1 MKTPLRFL
9 VLFTLFVSV
18 IPHYAMVEPQSQG
31 YSHNKVVTSPYTL
44 TTRHPKGLKAR
55 LLTWVQKKIIA
66 ASLEKPL
73 STDKTISPKKKRILK
88 AILWGGLA
96 LLAIYFLQGTIWLTI
111 VGLISLFT
119 YLLRHRSKNRPP
131 VNPYPIIVQSRN
143 HYAKKGLRAFL
154 WGLGTLILAFLTI
167 FLAIISEA
175 ALFSLILLLGLALI
189 STILFSV
196 AIGRAVKSLRQKE
209 EDTVTPIIVLVLS
222 ILFLLPLL
230 LFFVGFLTSGF

>member
-1 MKTPLRFL
+1 MKTQLRLLFI
-9 VLFTLFVSV
+9 FTLLVSV
-18 IPHYAMVEPQSQG
+18 IPHYAMVEPQSEN
-31 YSHNKVVTSPYTL
+31 YSHNKVVIPPYTP
-44 TTRHPKGLKAR
+44 TVRHSKGLKAR

-66 ASLEKPL
+66 ASLQK
-73 STDKTISPKKKRILK
+73 SVSNTKTISPKKKRILN

-111 VGLISLFT
+111 VGLISLST
-119 YLLRHRSKNRPP
+119 YLLRNRSKNRPP
-131 VNPYPIIVQSRN
+131 VSPYPVIAKSRS

-175 ALFSLILLLGLALI
+175 ALFSLILLIGLALT

-196 AIGRAVKSLRQKE
+196 AIGRAIKSLRQKE
-209 EDTVTPIIVLVLS
+209 EDTITPIVVLILS